1 MNTTQRRSRFRLSR
15 AFAALLLLGSL
26 GFCLGLGR
34 CAPPAAACRSAAA
47 AAAPSAP
54 PAPTQVLPGGA
65 SPFSRSMTQRPNG
78 YGAPM
83 AGGFA
88 GRGHPLAAGLL
99 GGFIGA
105 GLGGLLLGHGFFGG
119 GMGMGG
125 GGFLGLL
132 LQLALIFFVVRWLV
146 RRFSGASARGM
157 AGASGTAPRMMPGAT
172 YGAAPQ
178 ATGFGSNAPPL
189 AIAQSDYQ
197 QFEQNLRNIQAA
209 WTRSDV
215 NGLQRLATPEM
226 VTYFNQQLQDYA
238 QRGTRNAV
246 SDVRLDRGDLS
257 EAWSEAGRDYATVA
271 MRYSMIDV
279 TTDMSGRGRRWQP
292 ERAHR
297 GERVL
302 DLRPP
307 ARRAVVAVR
316 HPARSLGKGHPCT
329 PAAGD
334 AAGTLS
340 QSLRPTADGRLAH
353 TPNIAIPTKDRLN
366 QVIAYCRWSFGG
378 LGRARSGSGMA
389 GGPRATSV

>member
-1 MNTTQRRSRFRLSR
+1 MNITQPRSWSRLSR
-15 AFAALLLLGSL
+15 AVAALLLLG
-26 GFCLGLGR
+26 GLGL
-34 CAPPAAACRSAAA
+34 ASVAADARPGGGMSMGSRGSRTYSA
-47 AAAPSAP
+47 

-65 SPFSRSMTQRPNG
+65 SPFNRSMTQRPYSNG
-78 YGAPM
+78 YGSPM
-83 AGGFA
+83 GGGFA

-119 GMGMGG
+119 GYGGGMGG

-146 RRFSGASARGM
+146 RRFSGASARSM
-157 AGASGTAPRMMPGAT
+157 AGTSGSAPGMMPGPA

-178 ATGFGSNAPPL
+178 AAGFGANAPPL

-209 WTRSDV
+209 WTRSDI

-238 QRGTRNAV
+238 RRGTRNAV

-257 EAWSEAGRDYATVA
+257 EAWSEGAQDYATVA

-279 TTDMSGRGRRWQP
+279 TTDMSGRVVDGSP
-292 ERAHR
+292 NERIVAN
-297 GERVL
+297 EFWTF
-302 DLRPP
+302 
-307 ARRAVVAVR
+307 ARQR
-316 HPARSLGKGHPCT
+316 
-329 PAAGD
+329 
-334 AAGTLS
+334 
-340 QSLRPTADGRLAH
+340 
-353 TPNIAIPTKDRLN
+353 
-366 QVIAYCRWSFGG
+366 
-378 LGRARSGSGMA
+378 
-389 GGPRATSV
+389 GGPWLLSAIQQGR

>member
-26 GFCLGLGR
+26 GF
-34 CAPPAAACRSAAA
+34 AAVSADAR
-47 AAAPSAP
+47 PGGGMSFGSRGSRTFSA

-157 AGASGTAPRMMPGAT
+157 AGASGSAPRMTPGAT

-189 AIAQSDYQ
+189 VIAQSDYQ

-279 TTDMSGRGRRWQP
+279 TTDMSGRVVDGSP
-292 ERAHR
+292 NERIVAN
-297 GERVL
+297 EFWTF
-302 DLRPP
+302 
-307 ARRAVVAVR
+307 ARQR
-316 HPARSLGKGHPCT
+316 
-329 PAAGD
+329 
-334 AAGTLS
+334 
-340 QSLRPTADGRLAH
+340 
-353 TPNIAIPTKDRLN
+353 
-366 QVIAYCRWSFGG
+366 
-378 LGRARSGSGMA
+378 
-389 GGPRATSV
+389 GGPWLLSAIQQGR